1 MRYNNFKEI
10 GKEVCVMPG
19 PGGHHGGGPGGP
31 YGGGPGGPHGGHR
44 RPPMGGMGHRPPPR
58 RVGCCGC
65 LLPVLGIAAIV
76 AAVLSILL

>member
-1 MRYNNFKEI
+1 
-10 GKEVCVMPG
+10 MPG

-58 RVGCCGC
+58 HGWGMGYGPPPRRVGCCGC